1 MNSYIILL
9 ALPGGPEMILI
20 VLALILLFGGRKI
33 PELMKGLGQGMKEF
47 KKARNDDD
55 KKSDAGDKSEAID
68 DSSKQA

>member
-55 KKSDAGDKSEAID
+55 KKSDAGDKNEAID